1 MAEKYFNFFLAKCLQ
16 GIFICITFVIPKQ
29 IKTINA
35 MTTTNNQT
43 VTFKYTECA
52 PYGTQISLTKMM
64 VSSIDEAKE
73 LMTKTIIE
81 RFGKVKPE
89 ALELEIV
96 TNGWHFYNYKLGG
109 SKNTLHFRIKE
120 GE

>member
-1 MAEKYFNFFLAKCLQ
+1 
-16 GIFICITFVIPKQ
+16 
-29 IKTINA
+29 
-35 MTTTNNQT
+35 MTTSNIQT

-64 VSSIDEAKE
+64 VSSIEDAKE
-73 LMTKTIIE
+73 LMIKTITE

-89 ALELEIV
+89 ALELEII